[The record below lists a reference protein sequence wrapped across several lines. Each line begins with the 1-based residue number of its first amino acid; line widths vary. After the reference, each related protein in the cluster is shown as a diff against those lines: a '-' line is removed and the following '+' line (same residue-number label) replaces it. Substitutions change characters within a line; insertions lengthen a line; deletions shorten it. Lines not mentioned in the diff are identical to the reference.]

1 MEMEIDRMSSPHKKT
16 VVISKSGSWAATG
29 SGGGHTTGPSV
40 NRRTMLAGGAAAL
53 SFWGLSSR
61 PVSAGNKDPRFLFII
76 LRGGLDGL
84 SLAAPA
90 GDPAY
95 QALRA
100 SLALQR
106 NSVTGAGAFDLDS
119 LFVLNQNMPALA
131 EMYRQREALIIH
143 AVHTPYRERSHFD
156 GQDILE
162 SGYPAMA
169 SFSSGWLNRALS
181 EIPAAGRAEPQP
193 GLISPSE
200 QGLAMGAVVPLV
212 LRGPASVLSWIPK
225 VYPSVLSTDTIA
237 RLLRLYGHTDPAL
250 AAALGQGIEA
260 ERIAGTAARSIA
272 NPFTEFTEPAAV
284 AARYLVQPGG
294 PRIGALAYDGWDTH
308 AAMGT
313 VNGALAR
320 KLTGLDHALATL
332 KQGLGDAWKDTAV
345 VVASEFGR
353 TVEVNGSLGTDHG
366 MATVALLVG
375 GAVNGGRVIA
385 DWPGLQPKAL
395 HEGRDLTPTT
405 DLRAVLK
412 GILRDHLGL
421 PDGLLAE
428 RVFPDSTKV
437 KPIGDLMA

>member
-1 MEMEIDRMSSPHKKT
+1 MASPDQTSAPDTRASTRTADAFAGGTRASH
-16 VVISKSGSWAATG
+16 VASRRSFLAT
-29 SGGGHTTGPSV
+29 
-40 NRRTMLAGGAAAL
+40 GAAAL
-53 SFWGLSSR
+53 SFWALASR
-61 PVSAGNKDPRFLFII
+61 PVSAGNKEPRLLFVI

-84 SLAAPA
+84 SLAGPA

-95 QALRA
+95 QALR
-100 SLALQR
+100 STLALQR
-106 NSVTGAGAFDLDS
+106 NTTSGAGAFELDA

-131 EMYRQREALIIH
+131 EMYRRREALIVH

-169 SFSSGWLNRALS
+169 SFPSGWLNRALS
-181 EIPAAGRAEPQP
+181 EIPATGRAEPQP
-193 GLISPSE
+193 GLVSPSQ

-212 LRGPASVLSWIPK
+212 MRGPASVLSWIPK
-225 VYPSVLSTDTIA
+225 VYPSVLSTDTVT

-272 NPFTEFTEPAAV
+272 NAFTEFTEPAAV

-313 VNGALAR
+313 VNGALAK

-353 TVEVNGSLGTDHG
+353 TVEINGSHGTDHG

-375 GAVNGGRVIA
+375 GAVDGGRVIA

-395 HEGRDLTPTT
+395 YEGRDLMPTT
-405 DLRAVLK
+405 DLRAILK
-412 GILRDHLGL
+412 GVLRDHLGL
-421 PDGLLAE
+421 PDGILAE

-437 KPIGDLMA
+437 KPIAGLIA